1 MRTRRLLLLLVCLC
15 VAGCP
20 KKSAA
25 QTAAYT
31 RQFTVTSTAG
41 RPVPGAKVYV
51 CTGSVTVNTAVT
63 PPCTPAAT
71 IYSDFALSTPITQP
85 NIADAFGNVLY
96 YVPAGT
102 YTEVIVGNG
111 ITPSSVVLN
120 FPSGGGATNLGQL
133 NGGTSPSGQ
142 TYDFS
147 PSTVTLPHSLTIGS
161 VNNAVVN
168 VQGSSSANFFLSN
181 SANPATAGSL
191 RLAATD
197 GINWRNA
204 GNTGNLSLIPDSLG
218 NLTWP
223 GGATFGGNLT
233 VNNTIKSS
241 ASQNLTLQPPAPGF
255 AINLNDANGINIM
268 QISDAAH
275 NSFLGA
281 LFPTG
286 VSSLDDIGAYANSPA
301 TSSVNVGS
309 PALGNVGNFWTGT
322 QSNQEIFNNQLI
334 FGTGANPTVNESFG
348 FSATV
353 AGSTGQ
359 HSFSFSRGAG
369 LTGQGTPW
377 KWILPTDTFG
387 ITFNHALTANRPV
400 SWPDFAGSVAI
411 ASGPFN
417 LNDCLAVAAIDAG
430 GFPQIGDA
438 GPCGSGG
445 GSPGGTNT
453 AVQFNNSSAFGGDAT
468 NFNFNPTTHAL
479 TITGA
484 MHTQNSSFVLS
495 QLVDGSF
502 QGDTICADNT
512 LTWNDCIGGVGGR
525 TVTTTSDTLVSGDR
539 QQMVTYNSASA
550 VAVSIASAASLGNN
564 FITYLRDI
572 NAGTETITPTTST
585 INGSTSATI
594 TEGEHCTLSSQD
606 NTNYILDCSLP
617 LTAGAN
623 ITITP
628 SAFGAS
634 IASTGGSGG
643 LSGMTAGQI
652 PVAAT
657 ATTVTSS
664 KALAG
669 TDSSI
674 ATTAGSLTNGALACG
689 DSLGGVTTTG
699 CTAGTGPNELN
710 LTSVT
715 GNMTATTT
723 PTNVTGIS
731 MSVLANTTYI
741 GQCFLQTSAS
751 AGTTQITWTGPAS
764 PTAVSFSGT
773 LNASM
778 GTAFG
783 TLVNGASSTTRQAQA
798 TVFYLE
804 NGANAGSIQLQFQNS
819 STGTSTMYA
828 GSYCIIHQKGAN

>member
-1 MRTRRLLLLLVCLC
+1 MKRLAVGVFIFAFLHSCAHAQGAMSPL
-15 VAGCP
+15 
-20 KKSAA
+20 
-25 QTAAYT
+25 QTA
-31 RQFTVTSTAG
+31 TST
-41 RPVPGAKVYV
+41 V
-51 CTGSVTVNTAVT
+51 
-63 PPCTPAAT
+63 
-71 IYSDFALSTPITQP
+71 
-85 NIADAFGNVLY
+85 
-96 YVPAGT
+96 
-102 YTEVIVGNG
+102 NG
-111 ITPSSVVLN
+111 ITRPL
-120 FPSGGGATNLGQL
+120 PGATVTVCAANASGIPCAPVLTNTIFKDVALTQSLSNPFPADANGNYQFAAAAATYTVTVTAIGFKGYSYQVTLGGSSGASNLGQL
-133 NGGTSPSGQ
+133 NGGTAPAGQ
-142 TYDFS
+142 TYNFGT
-147 PSTVTLPHSLTIGS
+147 STVTMT
-161 VNNAVVN
+161 
-168 VQGSSSANFFLSN
+168 
-181 SANPATAGSL
+181 
-191 RLAATD
+191 
-197 GINWRNA
+197 
-204 GNTGNLSLIPDSLG
+204 
-218 NLTWP
+218 NLT
-223 GGATFGGNLT
+223 A
-233 VNNTIKSS
+233 NTIKSN

-309 PALGNVGNFWTGT
+309 PALGNVANFWTGT
-322 QSNQEIFNNQLI
+322 QSNQEIFNSQLT

-348 FSATV
+348 FSAPV

-359 HSFSFSRGAG
+359 HSISFSRGAG

-377 KWILPTDTFG
+377 TWILPTDTFG
-387 ITFNHALTANRPV
+387 ITFNHALTANRAV

-430 GFPQIGDA
+430 GLPQIGDA

-623 ITITP
+623 ITLTP

-657 ATTVTSS
+657 ASTVTSS

-689 DSLGGVTTTG
+689 DANGGVTTTG

-783 TLVNGASSTTRQAQA
+783 TLVNGTSSTTRQAQA